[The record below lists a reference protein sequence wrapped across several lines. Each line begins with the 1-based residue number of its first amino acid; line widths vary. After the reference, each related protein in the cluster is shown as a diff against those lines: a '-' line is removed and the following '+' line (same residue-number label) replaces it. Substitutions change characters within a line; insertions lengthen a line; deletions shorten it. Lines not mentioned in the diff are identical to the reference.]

1 MTSPQPHQ
9 YPNPGFLGLP
19 SHSAIFNQVS
29 SCEMPGNCNIVDDE
43 MAQEP
48 VSSACRTML
57 KGQSVTDRAIQALSQ
72 IFQMDVG
79 GLYNLVQ
86 AWLDMGVNLPLAEPF
101 VARCATATHALWNM
115 VPSGQDLDTWTI
127 QQAKSLL
134 KNTRTKINLHRDLSA
149 AEYFAQMLGDNLRW
163 ETLGIFFTAA
173 SRAAMEIA
181 CFPPLY
187 TQNEQRR
194 DLLNAV
200 TYLGDCCSEIC
211 LSLDCLND
219 LQLVLQFENFIVH
232 SQVDGDQSESPHME
246 DSFRCSNILRSC

>member
-1 MTSPQPHQ
+1 
-9 YPNPGFLGLP
+9 
-19 SHSAIFNQVS
+19 
-29 SCEMPGNCNIVDDE
+29 
-43 MAQEP
+43 
-48 VSSACRTML
+48 ML

-72 IFQMDVG
+72 IVQMDIA

-101 VARCATATHALWNM
+101 VARCTSATRDLWNM
-115 VPSGQDLDTWTI
+115 VPSSQDLDAWII
-127 QQAKSLL
+127 QQAKLLL
-134 KNTRTKINLHRDLSA
+134 KNTRSKINLHRDLSA

-163 ETLGIFFTAA
+163 ETLGIFFSAT
-173 SRAAMEIA
+173 SRAAIEIA
-181 CFPPLY
+181 SFPPLY

-200 TYLGDCCSEIC
+200 TYLGDCCLEIC

-232 SQVDGDQSESPHME
+232 SQVDGDQSKSQ
-246 DSFRCSNILRSC
+246 NLT